1 MEDVALSIR
10 AERLISR
17 MFSRITMNRIG
28 TSDKSDRAAG
38 WSQPK
43 RIFESKPQRALLDGS
58 SCFAGGCHSTKVRT
72 SSQFFGKSI
81 SNNMKVHGMHLD
93 DF

>member
-38 WSQPK
+38 WPQPK
-43 RIFESKPQRALLDGS
+43 RIFEAKPQRALLDGS
-58 SCFAGGCHSTKVRT
+58 SCLLVVATLPKYGRQANFSGSRFQIT
-72 SSQFFGKSI
+72 
-81 SNNMKVHGMHLD
+81 
-93 DF
+93 